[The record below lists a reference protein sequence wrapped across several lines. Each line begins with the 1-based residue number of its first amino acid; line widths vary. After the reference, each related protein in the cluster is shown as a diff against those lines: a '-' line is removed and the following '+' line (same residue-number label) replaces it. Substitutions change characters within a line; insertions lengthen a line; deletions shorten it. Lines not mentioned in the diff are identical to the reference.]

1 MEWSPLTR
9 QYPHICAAWVE
20 ASYKKVHLI
29 ATSVMIFQVY
39 IEITFVSHTT
49 LLGGAQFIQILIY
62 INQHMYTS
70 KTIMLLSL
78 VVQCY
83 VLDVPFLSECFFH
96 IATK

>member
-1 MEWSPLTR
+1 
-9 QYPHICAAWVE
+9 
-20 ASYKKVHLI
+20 
-29 ATSVMIFQVY
+29 MIFQVY